1 MPNLKELEM
10 TPIEVKA
17 YKRIQ
22 NAKKNAELL
31 MSFFEKG
38 FKTYPAIKSI
48 VQHYYPAVADKRISN
63 FWNMV
68 GIDMELAN
76 VLELV
81 LERLKNE

>member
-1 MPNLKELEM
+1 
-10 TPIEVKA
+10 
-17 YKRIQ
+17 
-22 NAKKNAELL
+22 

-68 GIDMELAN
+68 GLDMELAN

-81 LERLKNE
+81 LDKLQNE